1 MRKTQRPSTGD
12 AGPKLERLRP
22 QELDPSSEIA
32 KPKQGGRRSRDKGNR
47 SERELVE
54 RHKALGVHAERYPLS
69 GASRFRGSG
78 HDIDL
83 YIFGR
88 DEAPAVAECKAR
100 KSGGGFTTLE
110 RWLGDFDLLV
120 LRRDRADPLVLLP
133 WRTWARLLDRVRR

>member
-1 MRKTQRPSTGD
+1 VGCASFNESPNR
-12 AGPKLERLRP
+12 
-22 QELDPSSEIA
+22 
-32 KPKQGGRRSRDKGNR
+32 KQGGRRSRDKGNR
-47 SERELVE
+47 VERELVE
-54 RHKALGVHAERYPLS
+54 RHKALGIFAERYPLS

-110 RWLGDFDLLV
+110 RWLGEYDLLV
-120 LRRDRADPLVLLP
+120 LRRDHADPLVLLP
-133 WRTWARLLDRVRR
+133 WSTWARLLKRVRP